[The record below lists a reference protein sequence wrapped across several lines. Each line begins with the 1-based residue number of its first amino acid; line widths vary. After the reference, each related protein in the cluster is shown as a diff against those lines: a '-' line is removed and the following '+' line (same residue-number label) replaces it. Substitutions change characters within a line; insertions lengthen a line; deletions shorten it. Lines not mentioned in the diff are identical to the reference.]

1 LSKNTGSN
9 LWLVIGAWS
18 LGVMVSSVVFMT
30 LFNKPVEKV
39 EDIREDL
46 RIIKI
51 SILGILLLI
60 IGGIIYVRI

>member
-1 LSKNTGSN
+1 MSKNTGSN

-30 LFNKPVEKV
+30 MFNKPVEKV

-46 RIIKI
+46 RIIKM
-51 SILGILLLI
+51 SILTILLLI
-60 IGGIIYVRI
+60 IGGVIYFRI

>member
-1 LSKNTGSN
+1 
-9 LWLVIGAWS
+9 
-18 LGVMVSSVVFMT
+18 MVSSVVFMT

-51 SILGILLLI
+51 AILGILLLI